1 MKSRLILFVVSMLFG
16 THGVARAQSPTAA
29 SAAPAEARSPNVVEA
44 ERRFNEAVAHMD
56 QKRYDAACPLLKQ
69 SHALDPSS
77 GTLLNLGDC
86 YEQLGLTA
94 SAYRAFEEAKA
105 LSVSSG
111 KSDRASV
118 AEVRMRKLAKVLRRL
133 NVVLPADRPQ
143 SLVIRLDGEPLAI
156 SSEPTELIVDPGAH
170 ELQASAP
177 GYVESRIS
185 VTAPEPGLT
194 TLVSVPPLTPL
205 SSVTSASSD
214 DGRAAPSRVSGRQIA
229 AMITGGIGVVGVV
242 VGSVFGL
249 SSRAKHEQSDRYCSG
264 NVCRDQRGVELMNEA
279 RSAGNAS
286 TVSFV
291 VGGVALGTAATL
303 WFLELPRDGGA
314 VTQVGLGPGAIQVRG
329 VW

>member
-1 MKSRLILFVVSMLFG
+1 MKSRLVLFVVSMLLG
-16 THGVARAQSPTAA
+16 THGVARAQSPTGAPAA
-29 SAAPAEARSPNVVEA
+29 SAEARSPNVVEA

-133 NVVLPADRPQ
+133 SVSLPAERPQ
-143 SLVIRLDGEPLAI
+143 NLAIRVDGEPLAI
-156 SSEPTELIVDPGAH
+156 SGETTELIVDPGTH
-170 ELQASAP
+170 ELLASAP
-177 GYVESRIS
+177 GYVESRVS
-185 VTAPEPGLT
+185 VVAPEPGLT
-194 TLVSVPPLTPL
+194 TGVSVPPLTPL
-205 SSVTSASSD
+205 SSLTSAPNDGSDGTSRFSS
-214 DGRAAPSRVSGRQIA
+214 REIA

-249 SSRAKHEQSDRYCSG
+249 SSRAKHEESDRYCSG

-286 TVSFV
+286 TVGFV

-303 WFLELPRDGGA
+303 WFLQLPGDGGA
-314 VTQVGLGPGAIQVRG
+314 ATQVGLGPGAVQVRG

>member
-1 MKSRLILFVVSMLFG
+1 MKSSLILFVVSMLLG

-29 SAAPAEARSPNVVEA
+29 SPAPAEARSPNVVEA

-105 LSVSSG
+105 LSVSAG

-118 AEVRMRKLAKVLRRL
+118 AEVRMRKLSTVLRRL
-133 NVVLPADRPQ
+133 SVALPAERPQ
-143 SLVIRLDGEPLAI
+143 SLAIRVDGEPLAI
-156 SSEPTELIVDPGAH
+156 AGETTELIVDPGTH
-170 ELQASAP
+170 ELLASAP

-185 VTAPEPGLT
+185 VTAPAPGLT

-205 SSVTSASSD
+205 ASVTSAPSDGASRFSS
-214 DGRAAPSRVSGRQIA
+214 RQIA

-303 WFLELPRDGGA
+303 WFLELPGDGGA
-314 VTQVGLGPGAIQVRG
+314 GTQVGFGPGAVQVRG
-329 VW
+329 AW